1 VTPAAKR
8 AKEAKDEFDA
18 MVKAAA
24 PGERITYHTGD
35 RAGGPY
41 KYAAYAAYERGDVL
55 LVQRR
60 VGVALFD
67 YLAVR
72 VKKK

>member
-1 VTPAAKR
+1 MTPAAKKVDADFAAIVR
-8 AKEAKDEFDA
+8 AT
-18 MVKAAA
+18 A